1 MDGDWKSEGAI
12 PSLTCRII
20 QAFGGSKVIQWGGMI
35 RWIIHLQ
42 VTLIQYGTIAINLY
56 AKFVAQPRSQR
67 MGCAAQLRMGCA
79 AQLRMRSAVEHSCA
93 GAT

>member
-1 MDGDWKSEGAI
+1 
-12 PSLTCRII
+12 
-20 QAFGGSKVIQWGGMI
+20 MI

-67 MGCAAQLRMGCA
+67 MGCVVQLRMGCA
-79 AQLRMRSAVEHSCA
+79 AQLRVSCAVARELRSCACAAQLSA
-93 GAT
+93 GATQL